1 MLSVRVLAVLGAFL
15 LVSCAASVPATG
27 QQFLETP
34 FGVRIFTVP
43 GRCVPPET
51 EELSGNVQ
59 YEQLTIVQGERLRK
73 NPHFLFNKE
82 PFGPNRA
89 ARASLAIGSLQQR
102 IVGACS
108 NWVRAAAADKAPYW
122 SQRDELL
129 IDVVHL
135 ATRIEAAKSVAEYE
149 ALLDEAR
156 LAANRRLEEDIRAGN

>member
-1 MLSVRVLAVLGAFL
+1 MFGVRFLAVLGTLL
-15 LVSCAASVPATG
+15 LVSCAASAPATG

-59 YEQLTIVQGERLRK
+59 YEQLTIVQGERVRR

-89 ARASLAIGSLQQR
+89 ARASLAIGSLQQDIIR
-102 IVGACS
+102 ACS
-108 NWVRAAAADKAPYW
+108 NWYRAAEADKAAYW

-156 LAANRRLEEDIRAGN
+156 IAANRRLEEEIRRGR